1 MEAQH
6 VETEVILTNPTGL
19 HARPASLLV
28 QTAAKFKS
36 SITLEKDGRS
46 VNAKSIMGV
55 LSLGADKG
63 SKIKISVEGEDA
75 EEALKA
81 LLDLVHSNFGEVES

>member
-81 LLDLVHSNFGEVES
+81 LLDLVHSNLGEVES

>member
-63 SKIKISVEGEDA
+63 SKVKISVEGEDA

-81 LLDLVHSNFGEVES
+81 LLDLVHNNFGEVE

>member
-36 SITLEKDGRS
+36 NITLEKKD
-46 VNAKSIMGV
+46 AV
-55 LSLGADKG
+55 LVLRASWEYSL
-63 SKIKISVEGEDA
+63 
-75 EEALKA
+75 
-81 LLDLVHSNFGEVES
+81 

>member
-6 VETEVILTNPTGL
+6 VETEVTLTNPTGL

-28 QTAAKFKS
+28 QTAARFKS
-36 SITLEKDGRS
+36 NITLEKEGRN

-81 LLDLVHSNFGEVES
+81 LLDLIHDNFGEVES

>member
-36 SITLEKDGRS
+36 NITLEKEGRN

-63 SKIKISVEGEDA
+63 SRIKISVEGEDA

-81 LLDLVHSNFGEVES
+81 LLDLIHDNFGEVES

>member
-81 LLDLVHSNFGEVES
+81 LLDLVHNNFGEVE

>member
-36 SITLEKDGRS
+36 SITLEKEGRS
-46 VNAKSIMGV
+46 VSAKSIMGV

-63 SKIKISVEGEDA
+63 SRIKISVEGEDA

-81 LLDLVHSNFGEVES
+81 LLDLIHDNFGEVES

>member
-36 SITLEKDGRS
+36 NITLEKEGRS
-46 VNAKSIMGV
+46 VSAKSIMGV

-63 SKIKISVEGEDA
+63 SRIKISVEGEDA

-81 LLDLVHSNFGEVES
+81 LLDLIHDNFGEVES

>member
-1 MEAQH
+1 
-6 VETEVILTNPTGL
+6 
-19 HARPASLLV
+19 
-28 QTAAKFKS
+28 
-36 SITLEKDGRS
+36 
-46 VNAKSIMGV
+46 MGV

-81 LLDLVHSNFGEVES
+81 LLDLIHDNLEKWNHDAKRYTGCTV